1 MIINMNT
8 YMIPNYSQQVS
19 AGGSPVRKGIYS
31 TLGILSFIYLTVT
44 IILFYKRRQRIAD
57 IRYRP
62 LRLTIFNSIAIIMLC
77 VMFCFRSGFYP
88 MEYPCFLIHWPSY
101 IGFFL
106 VCASITCRAIVFIWV
121 ARYHMAKLRISLM
134 PESNTI
140 PISPM
145 TPFTPVHDRMGNTG
159 NPAARLLRQLKKW
172 KKNATDIW
180 MTQRILYPTIAIAF
194 LLAFIF
200 QITSPDLSLIPMR
213 TECPIGSEH
222 IPVFI
227 ILSLFLFIICPILI
241 YLLYNIRDAYGLR
254 NELMVTLIVGSFS
267 FIMFFIWEYSASG
280 LRLYFGSFM
289 FPWVTLILSHTL
301 SITIPVWKSYK
312 YSFDISKLASF
323 HDKRISRSKKYEQFE
338 KVLADP
344 DLFKLYKACA
354 VACFC
359 TELILFLEEYQF
371 LKMLV
376 AKCCTPTKKSLFP
389 PPPTPK
395 LHVSDDIHITFN
407 EENLFIKESSILP
420 PLSPASYISTPCTK
434 SIVETVSAASW
445 IPFPYELRTDYRMF
459 YDSYLDLNSDL
470 AINFSG
476 SIVNTVK
483 NLIANDQFELSMY
496 ENAREETL
504 TLLYVNTFEKFL
516 RMFES
521 EIRSKKI
528 FDN

>member
-1 MIINMNT
+1 
-8 YMIPNYSQQVS
+8 
-19 AGGSPVRKGIYS
+19 
-31 TLGILSFIYLTVT
+31 
-44 IILFYKRRQRIAD
+44 
-57 IRYRP
+57 
-62 LRLTIFNSIAIIMLC
+62 
-77 VMFCFRSGFYP
+77 
-88 MEYPCFLIHWPSY
+88 
-101 IGFFL
+101 
-106 VCASITCRAIVFIWV
+106 
-121 ARYHMAKLRISLM
+121 
-134 PESNTI
+134 
-140 PISPM
+140 
-145 TPFTPVHDRMGNTG
+145 
-159 NPAARLLRQLKKW
+159 
-172 KKNATDIW
+172 
-180 MTQRILYPTIAIAF
+180 
-194 LLAFIF
+194 
-200 QITSPDLSLIPMR
+200 
-213 TECPIGSEH
+213 
-222 IPVFI
+222 
-227 ILSLFLFIICPILI
+227 
-241 YLLYNIRDAYGLR
+241 
-254 NELMVTLIVGSFS
+254 MVTLIVGSFS
-267 FIMFFIWEYSASG
+267 FIMFFIWEYSASR

-376 AKCCTPTKKSLFP
+376 AKCCTPTKKCLFP

-407 EENLFIKESSILP
+407 EENLFIKESLP

-459 YDSYLDLNSDL
+459 YNSYLDLNSDL

-483 NLIANDQFELSMY
+483 NMIANDQFELSMY

-528 FDN
+528 LDN